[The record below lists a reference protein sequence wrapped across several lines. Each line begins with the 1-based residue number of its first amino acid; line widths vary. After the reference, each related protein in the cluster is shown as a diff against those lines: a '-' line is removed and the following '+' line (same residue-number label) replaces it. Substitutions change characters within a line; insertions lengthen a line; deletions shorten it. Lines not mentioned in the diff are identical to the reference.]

1 MEDPGLEIANLQVRI
16 SMLRRD
22 ERRWLT
28 ILGDDSQSS
37 MAHNEARQE
46 LRKVMTEILAAS
58 TAINKLE
65 PRR

>member
-1 MEDPGLEIANLQVRI
+1 
-16 SMLRRD
+16 MLRRD